1 MRVGLEQRDL
11 HAGLRHDPRVS
22 VTDAE
27 GVVTGDV
34 AQRLDQDGDARSRDR
49 RRDLPAFGRAGQN
62 ELELELRREPQGGL
76 DVAPPVGIGD
86 ERHPSVEHGEQ
97 GVQVPRRRRQRLH
110 LRAAEI
116 GLAPLVL
123 ERVAEHAAQPFRHG
137 GPRAPGGV
145 FGALREIGDHAHRR
159 FHEHLLDR
167 GAVEINQDRLAAH
180 EVAGRH
186 GERGRDP
193 FDSRDGDDRRGRV
206 DPFRHVEGRGD
217 GVALHAR
224 VARPRH
230 RADLHQAE
238 LAGPVDEA
246 RGDPFPGG
254 VDAGRIRR
262 NGHVPSHGDDAAVAD
277 QYAGVGEL
285 RTGDGI
291 DRSTRDGNG
300 LGEQQRDH
308 RSLPGAGISP
318 SSKSVRG
325 WCAASERSYASQPSL

>member
-1 MRVGLEQRDL
+1 
-11 HAGLRHDPRVS
+11 
-22 VTDAE
+22 
-27 GVVTGDV
+27 
-34 AQRLDQDGDARSRDR
+34 
-49 RRDLPAFGRAGQN
+49 
-62 ELELELRREPQGGL
+62 
-76 DVAPPVGIGD
+76 
-86 ERHPSVEHGEQ
+86 
-97 GVQVPRRRRQRLH
+97 
-110 LRAAEI
+110 
-116 GLAPLVL
+116 
-123 ERVAEHAAQPFRHG
+123 
-137 GPRAPGGV
+137 
-145 FGALREIGDHAHRR
+145 
-159 FHEHLLDR
+159 
-167 GAVEINQDRLAAH
+167 
-180 EVAGRH
+180 
-186 GERGRDP
+186 DP
-193 FDSRDGDDRRGRV
+193 FDSGDGDDRRGRV
-206 DPFRHVEGRGD
+206 DPFRHVEGRGG

-230 RADLHQAE
+230 RVDLHQAE

-262 NGHVPSHGDDAAVAD
+262 NGHVRSHGDDTAVAD

-325 WCAASERSYASQPSL
+325 WCAGSERSYASQPSLYACTALEETENGSPDHTTTSAILPGSSVPTIESSPMAQAGLTVIHRRAWSRVIGMPARCPAYMALAASWFSRWMPPGSSEWMIGRPPACWLRAAFCWTPSIASSLNPHQSAQTETEVPSLASRSAILYDSTAWWNERILNPNSCARSIICAISSARSQWFCTYMLPRSTSASDSDRRFRPGGSPS

>member
-1 MRVGLEQRDL
+1 MSATRPWSTGSKASRSRADADSACIWARLKSV
-11 HAGLRHDPRVS
+11 LRRSYSSASRNTPRNRS
-22 VTDAE
+22 ATAARE
-27 GVVTGDV
+27 PPAASFALSERSATTPTGD
-34 AQRLDQDGDARSRDR
+34 LTSICSI
-49 RRDLPAFGRAGQN
+49 
-62 ELELELRREPQGGL
+62 
-76 DVAPPVGIGD
+76 VAPSRSIRTAWPLTRLPVGTASAVVI
-86 ERHPSVEHGEQ
+86 PS
-97 GVQVPRRRRQRLH
+97 
-110 LRAAEI
+110 I
-116 GLAPLVL
+116 
-123 ERVAEHAAQPFRHG
+123 
-137 GPRAPGGV
+137 
-145 FGALREIGDHAHRR
+145 
-159 FHEHLLDR
+159 
-167 GAVEINQDRLAAH
+167 
-180 EVAGRH
+180 
-186 GERGRDP
+186 
-193 FDSRDGDDRRGRV
+193 RDGDDRRGRV

-230 RADLHQAE
+230 RADLHQAD

-262 NGHVPSHGDDAAVAD
+262 NRHVRSHGDDTAVAD

-291 DRSTRDGNG
+291 DRSTRDGNS

-325 WCAASERSYASQPSL
+325 WCARSERSYVSQPSL